1 MEAKLKITLNSKES
15 RGLMGA
21 LAEQRTQAAER
32 DAMPR
37 AKASGLRA
45 IAAKLRKMPKGER

>member
-1 MEAKLKITLNSKES
+1 MEAKVKLTLNTKES
-15 RGLMGA
+15 KGLVNA
-21 LAEQRTQAAER
+21 LSEQRIQAAER

-37 AKASGLRA
+37 PKASGLRA